1 VREALVLSAGMPRA
15 GSGWH
20 YNLIH
25 DLVVASGG
33 QNARSIRKQYHLQ
46 RYLTEVNCNISTLNP
61 HRLLP
66 VFFPAMMGKK
76 YAIKT
81 HAGPSMLVHWLHR
94 KEAISIIYIF
104 RDPRAAMLSAY
115 EYGRRALDN
124 DRPNAF
130 SQLTT
135 LDSAAEFMQFYIRI
149 WRAWSKLDGI
159 LLVRYEDLVR
169 DFDVEIERLMEYLG
183 MTSNNGDAE
192 PVLDQYRPERGN
204 AERKGIHFS
213 KGQVERFRDVFTS
226 AELERFTAMFEPDLG
241 CMGYSK

>member
-1 VREALVLSAGMPRA
+1 MREVLILSAGMPRA

-33 QNARSIRKQYHLQ
+33 EDARSIRKQYHLQ
-46 RYLTEVNCNISTLNP
+46 RYLTEINCNISTLNP

-66 VFFPAMMGKK
+66 VFLPALMGNKF
-76 YAIKT
+76 AIKT
-81 HAGPSMLVHWLHR
+81 HAGPSMLVHWLQR

-115 EYGRRALDN
+115 EYGRRALAN
-124 DRPNAF
+124 NRPNAF

-135 LDSAAEFMQFYIRI
+135 LDSAGDFMNLYIRI

-159 LLVRYEDLVR
+159 LLVRYEDLVH

-183 MTSNNGDAE
+183 MTFNNGDAE
-192 PVLDQYRPERGN
+192 PVLYQYRPERGN
-204 AERKGIHFS
+204 AERKGTHFS

-226 AELERFTAMFEPDLG
+226 AELERFTTMFEPDLG